1 MSVYGRLLTKMAT
14 VHLNATPLQWNLAA
28 PSVKRRDLF
37 STLLILL
44 DLRLT
49 MAN

>member
-14 VHLNATPLQWNLAA
+14 VHPNATLLQRN
-28 PSVKRRDLF
+28 PTVKSQDLF
-37 STLLILL
+37 STLLIFL